1 MTLSFEKK
9 LSARLGELNGKK
21 LLVALSGG
29 KDSVSLLHFL
39 KKNEGIKSYQI
50 YACHVNHMYRKTAWW
65 DEKFCSDFCDKLSIP
80 FISFRCDVPRYCAV
94 KKMSFE
100 HGARVIRY
108 RALQEAAA
116 HFGSDVILTA
126 HTKDDMVETFF
137 IQAVQGASAF
147 SLKGINEQDGL
158 LQRLML
164 DISSEEIYEYL
175 NKYGIAY
182 VIDETN
188 NDEKF
193 LRNFIRKNITA
204 KLAEFRKGYEDNIIS
219 LMKDNIRFD
228 NYLSEKLEPMIET
241 HVSGVLAVATDVFNG
256 LDELEQEFIL
266 HRMGAKCFRFERR
279 HLLEMQKVLDND
291 FSVRAD
297 MPDGHKFEKSDK
309 YLRLFHGRNV
319 SHFELIKPA
328 GVDTVYVPQIE
339 KTLKF
344 SAKWKDKELLVR
356 NRRIGDRIKTKKIK
370 DVFIDKKLDLYTRDT
385 ALIILEKNVIVWV
398 ENISHDGSITLYVKS
413 NGGD

>member
-1 MTLSFEKK
+1 MILSFEKK

-50 YACHVNHMYRKTAWW
+50 AACHVNHMYRKTAWW
-65 DEKFCSDFCDKLSIP
+65 DEKFCSDYCRKLSIP
-80 FISFRCDVPRYCAV
+80 FISYRCDVPRYCAV
-94 KKMSFE
+94 KKLSFE

-108 RALQEAAA
+108 RALQGAAV
-116 HFGSDVILTA
+116 HFGSDLILTA
-126 HTKDDMVETFF
+126 HTKDDVVETFF

-147 SLKGINEQDGL
+147 SLKGINDRDGQL
-158 LQRLML
+158 CRLML

-188 NDEKF
+188 NDEKY

-204 KLAEFRKGYEDNIIS
+204 KLAEFRKGYEDNIVSI
-219 LMKDNIRFD
+219 MKDNIRFD
-228 NYLSEKLEPMIET
+228 NYLADKLEPLIEKAET
-241 HVSGVLAVATDVFNG
+241 DVLAVRTSVFGG
-256 LDELEQEFIL
+256 LSELEQEYVL
-266 HRMGAKCFRFERR
+266 HRMASKCFRFERR
-279 HLLEMQKVLDND
+279 HLIEMQKILDNE
-291 FSVRAD
+291 FSVRGD
-297 MPDGHKFEKSDK
+297 MPDGFKFEKSDK

-319 SHFELIKPA
+319 APFEIHKPA
-328 GVDTVYVPQIE
+328 GADRVVVPQTGKE
-339 KTLKF
+339 LRF
-344 SAKWKDKELLVR
+344 ADKWKEKELLIR
-356 NRRIGDRIKTKKIK
+356 NRRVGDRIKMKKVK
-370 DVFIDKKLDLYTRDT
+370 DVFIDRKLDLYTRDT

-398 ENISHDGSITLYVKS
+398 ENISHDGTITLYVK
-413 NGGD
+413 